1 MDIARLS
8 VRKIAKIF
16 AIVVV
21 AFIVG
26 AAVFLF
32 FMIRANAKAAL
43 RNAKN
48 VRVALQS
55 ADIEMY
61 GEKKTIYNPYKPN
74 GLEDTVDEKVNEL
87 MNVKGTYKITAYDSK
102 NHELTGMTYREGNYI
117 VTFTRKNGKVIW
129 DVDYRMNVYTFDDDD

>member
-8 VRKIAKIF
+8 VRKIAKIV

-26 AAVFLF
+26 AAVFMF

-48 VRVALQS
+48 IRVALQS
-55 ADIEMY
+55 ADI
-61 GEKKTIYNPYKPN
+61 
-74 GLEDTVDEKVNEL
+74 
-87 MNVKGTYKITAYDSK
+87 KGTYKITAYDSK